1 MNASHPAP
9 DQTDLFTAGEA
20 DAWYYRNQA
29 HLESNSRSYVVD
41 EIIEVLGPFKPEIN
55 SILEIGCGIGVK
67 LEQLAEFFAAKGEG
81 IEPSALAVS
90 DGNDRL
96 HRSGSSV
103 KLAVGIAD
111 KLPYGSAQF
120 DLVYFGFC
128 LCVVSRERLF
138 SSLTEADRVLKSGGF
153 LSIADFDPSVMHKRD
168 YHHKSGLFTYKNRY
182 EELFTA
188 SGHYHLVSKRSF
200 SHGGRTF
207 VKDSNERLSLTVL
220 YKEPDPYPLR
230 RSGSD
235 Q

>member
-9 DQTDLFTAGEA
+9 DQTDLFAAGEA

-29 HLESNSRSYVVD
+29 HLQSNSRSYVVD

-55 SILEIGCGIGVK
+55 SILEIGCGNGVK

-81 IEPSALAVS
+81 IEPSKRAVS
-90 DGNDRL
+90 DGNERL
-96 HRSGSSV
+96 RRCGRSI
-103 KLAVGIAD
+103 KLVVGTAD

-128 LCVVSRERLF
+128 LYLIDRERLF
-138 SSLTEADRVLKSGGF
+138 LSVAEADRVLKTGGF
-153 LSIADFDPSVMHKRD
+153 LSIFDFDPSVMHKRD
-168 YHHKSGLFTYKNRY
+168 YHHKSGMFSYKNRY
-182 EELFTA
+182 DGLFTA

-230 RSGSD
+230 HSGGD